1 MPEKFINSLSPYI
14 PAPFENANVCPH
26 YGRGLT
32 PSQGTLTRE
41 ESLAPQRLQKPAFVD
56 PEICLSQVA
65 EELTAALAL
74 ADAAPAQ
81 YEAALNAPPKTEKA
95 DAEAKVAKLAA
106 QLREAQAVLDDI
118 NRRPTPL
125 QAFTDTALSLESTTQ
140 ALAGLAHTAL
150 VDRDVKRVFSVTR
163 DDAAKEVLY
172 TFGRKYKR
180 LSVYGKFQN
189 LWRAV
194 EAKSAVSGVLVSNSV
209 KRSKAA
215 LEVIAE
221 VLKGAK

>member
-1 MPEKFINSLSPYI
+1 VPQINELSSHVPT
-14 PAPFENANVCPH
+14 AFERANVRPR
-26 YGRGLT
+26 YGQGLPPNQEPLT
-32 PSQGTLTRE
+32 PNERPL
-41 ESLAPQRLQKPAFVD
+41 PQRLQKPAYVE
-56 PEICLSQVA
+56 PEIRLSQVA
-65 EELTAALAL
+65 EKLAAALAL

-81 YEAALNAPPKTEKA
+81 YTAALNAPPTTEKA

-106 QLREAQAVLDDI
+106 QLREAQAVLDEI
-118 NRRPTPL
+118 NLRPTPL
-125 QAFTDTALSLESTTQ
+125 EVFTDTAVNLESTTQ
-140 ALAGLAHTAL
+140 ALAGLTHTAL
-150 VDRDVKRVFSVTR
+150 VDRDVKNTFGVDR
-163 DDAAKEVLY
+163 DDAAREVLY

-180 LSVYGKFQN
+180 LAAYAHFQS

-194 EAKSAVSGVLVSNSV
+194 QAKTVGVMNVETSV